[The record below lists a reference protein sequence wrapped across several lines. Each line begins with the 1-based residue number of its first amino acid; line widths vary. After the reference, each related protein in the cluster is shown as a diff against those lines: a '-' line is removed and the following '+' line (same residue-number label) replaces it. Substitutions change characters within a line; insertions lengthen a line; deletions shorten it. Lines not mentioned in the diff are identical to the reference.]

1 LLSELMMKAKISLKR
16 LITLSFL
23 IFGGAIVLGYSI
35 LSAHLFFRGMDN
47 IVTGGMENSALTYL
61 ANHKS
66 IADDELVNFRG
77 SQLSRKWQAQPPEI
91 RNIFNQPPRHSGE
104 LVKRDDSHWL
114 QRPDK
119 VYFALKVDLADQSVY
134 ISRILS
140 RENVSSLMKRNL
152 AESMRLLLI
161 VSALIAISLMLI
173 TWILMRFISAPV
185 ARLNKWTQSLTPE
198 NLSYPA
204 PDFMYPELNEMAKL
218 IQNSLSSV
226 QRSLDREHRFLRYT
240 SHELR
245 TPISVIR
252 NNIELQYKVLQ
263 QASSTLNPMHKDI
276 VDRINRASLTMQHLT
291 ETLLW
296 LSREDNEKLPE
307 SVIEVDKLVQEITE
321 EMRYLLRDKT
331 VELIIE
337 THPYQCSSSVVAA
350 KIVLGNLIRN
360 AFQHT
365 WEGRIIISQ
374 SHSRISIVNHQFDVD
389 IEVAPEELGFG
400 LGLQL
405 TAQLTEKLGWSYQ
418 NITRDNGHDVILD
431 ISPDHDG

>member
-1 LLSELMMKAKISLKR
+1 MKVNITLKR
-16 LITLSFL
+16 LITVSFL
-23 IFGGAIVLGYSI
+23 AFGGTIVLGYSL

-47 IVTGGMENSALTYL
+47 IVTGGMENAALTYL
-61 ANHKS
+61 ASNQPL
-66 IADDELVNFRG
+66 AEDELVNFRG
-77 SQLSRKWQAQPPEI
+77 SQLSRQWDAQPLEI
-91 RNIFNQPPRHSGE
+91 RQVFNGPPLQSGT
-104 LVKRDDSHWL
+104 LVKQDDSHWL
-114 QRPDK
+114 ERPDK

-134 ISRILS
+134 ISRVLS
-140 RENVSSLMKRNL
+140 RENVSSLMSRNM
-152 AESMRLLLI
+152 ADSMRLLLG
-161 VSALIAISLMLI
+161 VSALIAVSLMLI
-173 TWILMRFISAPV
+173 TWGLMRSISAPV
-185 ARLNKWTQSLTPE
+185 GRLHSWTQSLTPE
-198 NLSYPA
+198 NLSQPA

-263 QASSTLNPMHKDI
+263 QTASTLNPMQQDI
-276 VDRINRASLTMQHLT
+276 ADRIDRASLTMQHLT

-307 SVIEVDKLVQEITE
+307 SNVDIAQLLFEITE
-321 EMRYLLRDKT
+321 ELRYLLRDKT
-331 VELIIE
+331 VELVMQ
-337 THPYQCSSSVVAA
+337 THPYTCAISVVAA

-365 WEGRIIISQ
+365 WEGQVIINQ
-374 SHSRISIVNHQFDVD
+374 QGSRISIINRQYSNDMDVS
-389 IEVAPEELGFG
+389 PTELGFG

-405 TAQLTEKLGWSYQ
+405 TAQLTDKLGWSYQ
-418 NITRDNGHDVILD
+418 NIANDNGHDVIIDLQPEQSD
-431 ISPDHDG
+431 